1 MPVGASDATL
11 SAVAEDPD
19 HGYVLGHAERELRRL
34 AAQARMVDP
43 ITARFFGEAGVRAGM
58 RVLDV
63 GSGAGDVSFLVAG
76 LVGESGQVIGVD
88 RSVDAVG
95 TATGRAAERSLR
107 TVSFVQGDPAQ
118 MSFDVPFDAVVGRY
132 VLQFQRDP
140 GAMVRGLLPS

>member
-19 HGYVLGHAERELRRL
+19 HGYVLGHSEREMRRL

-43 ITARFFGEAGVRAGM
+43 ITERFFREAGLGAGM

-63 GSGAGDVSFLVAG
+63 GSGAGDVTFLVAG

-88 RSVDAVG
+88 RSLNAVAR
-95 TATGRAAERSLR
+95 ATERAGARSWPN
-107 TVSFVQGDPAQ
+107 VGFVHGDPAQ
-118 MSFDVPFDAVVGRY
+118 MSFDAPFDAVVG
-132 VLQFQRDP
+132 
-140 GAMVRGLLPS
+140 